1 MIKLKIRT
9 KIALWYTILLIIL
22 LGIFIPYVY
31 YALSQSM
38 NKNEEAMIRADASQ
52 TATMIEIEDTS
63 VKLKE
68 TGYSLISGTYISIYD
83 TNGKTL
89 FDTSHLS
96 WNNLFKPLYGKL
108 QIVNHSNEQW
118 LLYDLP
124 IYNDTMAIAWVRAM
138 RPLKPV
144 NDTLHTLRV
153 LMLVAL
159 PIYIIIIILG
169 SLFIAG
175 KALSP
180 INHITKT
187 TQSIGQ
193 GDLSKRLNMNKVE
206 DEVGRLAAT
215 FDEMLDRLE
224 TAFKRE
230 KQFTSD
236 ASHELR
242 TPIAIISAH
251 AEESL
256 RGDKNPVDYE
266 ESMGIILRESRK
278 MGQIV
283 SQLLMLTRGDE
294 GKYKPEIEN
303 INLNVI
309 IRDVVEDMKDLAD
322 KSGVVLY
329 STIAGNIC
337 IEADQTLITRMLIN
351 LIDNSIK
358 YNQKDGWV
366 KVSLSVEKSFAKITV
381 EDNGIGISEKDLPHI
396 FERFYRA
403 DKVRTRNGTG
413 LGLSIVKWIV
423 ELHDGSIHV
432 TSEKNSGTAFD
443 IRLRTSKAKA

>member
-1 MIKLKIRT
+1 MMKLKIRT
-9 KIALWYTILLIIL
+9 KIVLWYTILLMIL

-38 NKNEEAMIRADASQ
+38 YRNEEAIIRADVAQAVS
-52 TATMIEIEDTS
+52 MIEIEDNS
-63 VKLKE
+63 IKLKE
-68 TGYSLISGTYISIYD
+68 SGYAMISGTYLSIYD
-83 TNGKTL
+83 SGGKTL
-89 FDTSHLS
+89 FDNSHHTWINS
-96 WNNLFKPLYGKL
+96 IKPLYSKL
-108 QIVNHSNEQW
+108 QIVNHSDGQW
-118 LLYDLP
+118 LLYDQP
-124 IYNDTMAIAWVRAM
+124 IYNDTQVISWVRAM
-138 RPLKPV
+138 RSLKPV
-144 NDTLHTLRV
+144 NDTLHALRV

-159 PIYIIIIILG
+159 PVYIIVIILG

-187 TQSIGQ
+187 AQAIGQ
-193 GDLSKRLNMNKVE
+193 SNLSKRLNMNKIE

-224 TAFKRE
+224 AAFKRE

-256 RGDKNPVDYE
+256 RGNKNPMDYE
-266 ESMGIILRESRK
+266 ESMEIILRESKK

-283 SQLLMLTRGDE
+283 SQLLMLTRGDA
-294 GKYKPEIEN
+294 GKYKSEIEN
-303 INLNVI
+303 INLSVI
-309 IRDVVEDMKDLAD
+309 LRDVVEDMRDFAD
-322 KSGVVLY
+322 KSGVALY
-329 STIAGNIC
+329 SAIVSNLS

-358 YNQKDGWV
+358 YSQKGGWV
-366 KVSLSVEKSFAKITV
+366 KVSLSAENSFARITV
-381 EDNGIGISEKDLPHI
+381 EDNGIGISQNDLPHI

-432 TSEKNSGTAFD
+432 TSEKDSGTAFD
-443 IRLRTSKAKA
+443 IRLRTSKSKA